1 MTKVE
6 YIVVSFIVYTSGDMR
21 NNLQNA
27 RKQWFSF
34 TVVNKNLEK
43 KSQGYTLLNIYIKH
57 II

>member
-34 TVVNKNLEK
+34 TFVNKNLEK
-43 KSQGYTLLNIYIKH
+43 KITRL
-57 II
+57 